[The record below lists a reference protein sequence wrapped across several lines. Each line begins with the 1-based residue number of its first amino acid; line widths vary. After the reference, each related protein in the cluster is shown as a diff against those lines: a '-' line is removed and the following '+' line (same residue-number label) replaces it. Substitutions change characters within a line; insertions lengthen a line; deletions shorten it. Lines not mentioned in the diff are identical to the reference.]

1 MSTDYLLGR
10 TDNPNIAT
18 NGDASAPL
26 DLRDIAAQSMLF
38 DGKPLTEEDIDF
50 ITAVLEAHLKIN
62 RGAFMT
68 VKELCAL
75 EGVSLCYFDGSG
87 WHSPGFFNPALKV
100 LALDINLSEKDQKQV
115 ALHELGHK
123 DHTPAQY
130 ELNRELCELQAD
142 RSMIHHLLE
151 EELQLMEDVRD
162 FNYIKFMEKYKLKTI
177 ADETMV
183 KDEYNS
189 LIS

>member
-1 MSTDYLLGR
+1 M
-10 TDNPNIAT
+10 
-18 NGDASAPL
+18 
-26 DLRDIAAQSMLF
+26 
-38 DGKPLTEEDIDF
+38 
-50 ITAVLEAHLKIN
+50 
-62 RGAFMT
+62 
-68 VKELCAL
+68 
-75 EGVSLCYFDGSG
+75 
-87 WHSPGFFNPALKV
+87 
-100 LALDINLSEKDQKQV
+100 

-130 ELNRELCELQAD
+130 ELNREYCELQAD